1 MEVRNLKRRSTSNV
15 TNAELP
21 KGHANGFLYMINLVE
36 GFDMKQLGSDLLNA
50 TLRTTF
56 EGDKVEYLS
65 SNVPIN
71 PLISISDITFGSTG
85 VLSNIINNSLT
96 AGTESVEVVE
106 TKATGSKSEKDTVS
120 ALGTIMGNSLVF
132 YVDYGSIYCDNGDE
146 LHTQI
151 EFDSMDAIQNVSI
164 ASISRRLD
172 PHFTRQYDIDF
183 DLNEKHQD
191 ISAAYVY
198 SDTLDVDANIVVDAE
213 TTQYDSDLE
222 GFKSAQMIF
231 GQVENVHTGTTCQ
244 IFETK
249 DGIAENVWFKITK
262 NGSKGLNT
270 NGNRFGILTIRLVF
284 DEKIATGRSFKNLQ
298 DSYKRVSSFVSEKP
312 SQARAMQSAGLVP
325 TLDQIRAKMNIL
337 QTFSKRISKSQSFN
351 TPT

>member
-15 TNAELP
+15 TQTELP
-21 KGHANGFLYMINLVE
+21 KGHANGFLYMINLTE
-36 GFDMKQLGSDLLNA
+36 GFDMKDLGHDLLNA

-71 PLISISDITFGSTG
+71 PLISVSDITFGSTG

-96 AGTESVEVVE
+96 VGADSVEINEVKTE
-106 TKATGSKSEKDTVS
+106 GSKSDKDTVS

-132 YVDYGSIYCDNGDE
+132 YVDYGSVYCDNGDE

-151 EFDSMDAIQNVSI
+151 EFNTMDAVESVSI

-183 DLNEKHQD
+183 DLNEKHQN

-213 TTQYDSDLE
+213 TTQYDSDLD
-222 GFKSAQMIF
+222 GFQSAQMIF

-249 DGIAENVWFKITK
+249 DGIAENVWFKVTK

-270 NGNRFGILTIRLVF
+270 DGNRFGILTIRLVF
-284 DEKIATGRSFKNLQ
+284 DEKIASGRSYKNLQ
-298 DSYKRVSSFVSEKP
+298 DSYKRVSTFVSENP

-325 TLDQIRAKMNIL
+325 TLEQIRSKMNIL
-337 QTFSKRISKSQSFN
+337 QTFSKRISKAESLN

>member
-1 MEVRNLKRRSTSNV
+1 MEVRSLKRRSTANV
-15 TNAELP
+15 TQTELP
-21 KGHANGFLYMINLVE
+21 KGHANGFLYMINLNE
-36 GFDMKQLGSDLLNA
+36 GFDMEQLGHDLLNA

-56 EGDKVEYLS
+56 EGDKVDYLC

-96 AGTESVEVVE
+96 VGADPVEIS
-106 TKATGSKSEKDTVS
+106 GSKASDAQSDKDKVS

-151 EFDSMDAIQNVSI
+151 EFDTMDAIQSVSI

-172 PHFTRQYDIDF
+172 SHFTRQYDIDF

-191 ISAAYVY
+191 ISAAYIY

-213 TTQYDSDLE
+213 TTQYDSDLN

-231 GQVENVHTGTTCQ
+231 GQVENVHTGSTCQ

-249 DGIAENVWFKITK
+249 DGISENVWFKITK

-284 DEKIATGRSFKNLQ
+284 DEKIATGRSYKNLQ
-298 DSYKRVSSFVSEKP
+298 DSYKRVSNFVSEKP
-312 SQARAMQSAGLVP
+312 AQARAMQSAGLVP
-325 TLDQIRAKMNIL
+325 TLEQIRSKMDIL
-337 QTFSKRISKSQSFN
+337 QSFSKRISKTVKIN